1 MLASAGRSR
10 VDRPKAVGGTTWPFS
25 GDLRAGYSSLVL
37 VRLLGPV
44 DVVVDSVVRPVSGL
58 RRKAVLAVLGLAAG
72 EVVDTDHLLDVVWD
86 GQPSTVGVNA
96 LQTHV
101 SYLRR
106 VLGSPAAIVARGS
119 GYLLDLDG
127 DATDV
132 QVAVGLIEE
141 GRRESRP
148 QRRAARLRAA
158 LDLWRGQPLSDVTGL
173 RWLDAQAE
181 WLHAVQLDAR
191 LALTEARL
199 ELGEHAVL
207 AAELTDLSRQHP
219 YREDLCRQVMLALY
233 RTGRQAEAL
242 AAYQDL
248 RHRLVDELGIEPGT
262 ALRDLEVAI
271 LRQDPAIDLPASSAS
286 DGFSG
291 RTDGPTGQIAV
302 RRVDTSAFPLPPDTG
317 VFTGRTRESEEIVV
331 AAQAAVGPGQAM
343 SVHAIHGMPG
353 VGKTALAVHVAHR
366 LVQRLAVRTMFV
378 NLHGYTAGRAPADP
392 ADVLAAL
399 LTSDGIDPRHVP
411 GGTEARS
418 ALWRQRTAHRPV
430 LLVLDNAASSGQV
443 MPLLPDA
450 PGSVV
455 LVTSRRFLGDLPVDA
470 ITVPLD
476 VLAPADAG
484 QLFLRLASPAVVDPD
499 GVAELVALCGHLP
512 LAVALLARLQVR
524 HRSWAVGDL
533 LVEARARLVTVTVE
547 DRTVEA
553 AFDLSYQNLAV
564 DRQRLFRC
572 LGLHPG
578 VEIDGHAAA
587 ALAGVPKHEA
597 IGHLDA
603 LHADNLLVEVGYRRY
618 SMHDLIRSYARRL
631 AATDPAG
638 ARGQALDR
646 LVGYYRYVA
655 AAADAR
661 LARHARP
668 IVGADPVPAT
678 GVPDVADA
686 TRALAWMR
694 AERDNLLACIA
705 ASTDPRDV
713 VALTATVAELLR
725 RDGPWTDA
733 VAAHQAAAA
742 AAEQVGDRL
751 GRATALTE
759 LATSHRMVGNHQVAR
774 QVGEQAL
781 EIFRD
786 LGNRLGEANALNC
799 LGNIWRIDGDYEI
812 ARQALEDALLI
823 YRELGDSTGRA
834 TALTYL
840 GTVRYALDEYPAAA
854 QALRD
859 AVSLCR
865 DVGDRLGVAVALTF
879 LGEVLRVDGDYP
891 GAVDT
896 LHEALTGHRDL
907 GDRLGEANT
916 LTFLGNVHTQTGN
929 YQEAAQYL
937 KEALDLFRDLGD
949 RRGQANALDTLGQ
962 ARLGTGNH
970 PGAMQAAQESLD
982 LYRELGSRPGQG
994 NALLHLGRIKLSS
1007 GDHLAARQVMQQA
1020 LDVYR
1025 ELGDRS
1031 SESETLSDLGALLR
1045 LTGDLDEARNHHLQA
1060 VKLAQQINSHWDEA
1074 YAWAALGRCDLASAD
1089 IPAAVTNLS
1098 KALAIFQRI
1107 GAAEAA
1113 EVAAE
1118 LDAVGV

>member
-1 MLASAGRSR
+1 
-10 VDRPKAVGGTTWPFS
+10 
-25 GDLRAGYSSLVL
+25 VL

-44 DVVVDSVVRPVSGL
+44 DVVVDGEARPVSGL

-72 EVVDTDHLLDVVWD
+72 EVVDTDRLLDVVWD
-86 GQPSTVGVNA
+86 GQPSAVGVNA

-141 GRRESRP
+141 GRRESNPR
-148 QRRAARLRAA
+148 RRAARLRAA
-158 LDLWRGQPLSDVTGL
+158 LELWRGQPLSDVAGL
-173 RWLDAQAE
+173 SWLDAQAE
-181 WLHAVQLDAR
+181 WLRAVQLDAR

-199 ELGEHAVL
+199 ELGEHTVL
-207 AAELTDLSRQHP
+207 VAELAELNRQQP
-219 YREDLCRQVMLALY
+219 YREDLCRQLMLALY

-271 LRQDPAIDLPASSAS
+271 LRQDPAIGPPASSPSGGYTGPADAAGGAAGARGPAGAS
-286 DGFSG
+286 GAAG
-291 RTDGPTGQIAV
+291 AVAV
-302 RRVDTSAFPLPPDTG
+302 RHADAWAAATALPLPPDTG
-317 VFTGRTRESEEIVV
+317 VFTGRARESEDIVV
-331 AAQAAVGPGQAM
+331 AAEAAAGHGRVM
-343 SVHAIHGMPG
+343 SIHAIHGMPG

-392 ADVLAAL
+392 AEVLAAL
-399 LTSDGIDPRHVP
+399 LTSDGIDPSHLP
-411 GGTEARS
+411 DGTEARS
-418 ALWRQRTAHRPV
+418 ALWRRRIADRPV

-443 MPLLPDA
+443 VPLLPDA
-450 PGSVV
+450 PGSVG

-470 ITVPLD
+470 ITVSLD

-484 QLFLRLASPAVVDPD
+484 QLFLRLASRAAIDPD

-524 HRSWAVGDL
+524 HRTWTVGDL
-533 LVEARARLVTVTVE
+533 LAEARARLVTVTAE

-564 DRQRLFRC
+564 DRQHVFRC

-587 ALAGVPKHEA
+587 ALAGVPAHEA

-631 AATDPAG
+631 VAADPDG
-638 ARGQALDR
+638 ARGSALGR
-646 LVGYYRYVA
+646 LVAYYRYAA

-661 LARHARP
+661 LARFTRP
-668 IVGADPVPAT
+668 SAAAGPSPAT
-678 GVPDVADA
+678 GVPDLADA

-694 AERDNLLACIA
+694 TERDNLLACIA

-733 VAAHQAAAA
+733 IAAHRAAAA
-742 AAEQVGDRL
+742 AAEQVGDTL

-759 LATSHRMVGNHQVAR
+759 LATAHRMVGDYEVAG
-774 QVGEQAL
+774 QIGQQAL
-781 EIFRD
+781 DIVRD
-786 LGNRLGEANALNC
+786 LGNRLGEANALTC
-799 LGNIWRIDGDYEI
+799 LGNIWRMNGAYEV
-812 ARQALEDALLI
+812 ARQGLEDALSI
-823 YRELGDSTGRA
+823 YRDLGDRTGRA

-840 GTVRYALDEYPAAA
+840 GTARYALDEYPAAA
-854 QALRD
+854 QALRE

-865 DVGDRLGVAVALTF
+865 DLGDRMGEAHALTF

-891 GAVDT
+891 GAVGT

-929 YQEAAQYL
+929 YQEAAQFL
-937 KEALDLFRDLGD
+937 KEALDLYRDIGD
-949 RRGQANALDTLGQ
+949 RRGQANALDTLAQ
-962 ARLGTGNH
+962 ARLGSGNH
-970 PGAMQAAQESLD
+970 PGAMQAGRESLD
-982 LYRELGSRPGQG
+982 LFRALDSPGGQA
-994 NALLHLGRIKLSS
+994 NALLHLGRIQLSS
-1007 GDHLAARQVMQQA
+1007 GDHLAARQSMQQA

-1031 SESETLSDLGALLR
+1031 SESETLSDLGAVHLR
-1045 LTGDLDEARNHHLQA
+1045 TGDVDEARNHHTQA
-1060 VKLAQQINSHWDEA
+1060 VQLAQQINSHWDEA
-1074 YAWAALGRCDLASAD
+1074 YAWAGLGRCDLASSD
-1089 IPAAVTNLS
+1089 IPAAVTHLRT
-1098 KALAIFQRI
+1098 ALAIFERI

-1118 LDAVGV
+1118 LAAVDAQ